1 MSKEQREGQLNTLF
15 VKREQDENVEK
26 DIKLENV
33 EKVDPSDSYSEERRI
48 IERILF
54 KRIII

>member
-1 MSKEQREGQLNTLF
+1 MSKEQREGQLNALF

>member
-1 MSKEQREGQLNTLF
+1 MSKEQREGQLNALF
-15 VKREQDENVEK
+15 VKREKDENVEK

-33 EKVDPSDSYSEERRI
+33 EKVNPSDSYSKERRI

>member
-33 EKVDPSDSYSEERRI
+33 EKVKFSE
-48 IERILF
+48 ILF
-54 KRIII
+54 K

>member
-1 MSKEQREGQLNTLF
+1 MSKEQREGQLNELF
-15 VKREQDENVEK
+15 IKREKDENVEK
-26 DIKLENV
+26 DLKLENV
-33 EKVDPSDSYSEERRI
+33 EKVNSSDSYSEERRI